1 MHGSIAVGSVQ
12 QFNKWVEKKWAEHA
26 TNGVANEVPQFN
38 WIECYMAI
46 KDAHR
51 RHRLSTWIIYIF
63 RWEYFCYLWTVGRTV
78 ERKERQPQRERDREE
93 RKKERNGQVQQVNE
107 PCYRWETLTHSKLV
121 RVVEE
126 RERERCSRT
135 VTLAATLWE
144 EEKCRF
150 SWAQIVGEIVEP
162 REKHVTVSK
171 PERDY
176 YFLPF
181 FLFPS

>member
-1 MHGSIAVGSVQ
+1 MLHGYKRRTPPPPSLNLNYIYFSVGVFLLSVD
-12 QFNKWVEKKWAEHA
+12 
-26 TNGVANEVPQFN
+26 G
-38 WIECYMAI
+38 
-46 KDAHR
+46 R
-51 RHRLSTWIIYIF
+51 S
-63 RWEYFCYLWTVGRTV
+63 VGRTV